1 MHQAQKIQEKKEDPS
16 CGPWVFRV
24 LHGFERG
31 FYRVSGCSQMFC
43 VHNTSEIGRNQLV
56 RRSVL
61 QAFAGVF
68 GCAPL
73 DVMLYQWEQPPG
85 YDSKAICPARAFPIT
100 IKKEV
105 TNGFEQ
111 RFRMENK
118 ALNLL

>member
-1 MHQAQKIQEKKEDPS
+1 
-16 CGPWVFRV
+16 
-24 LHGFERG
+24 
-31 FYRVSGCSQMFC
+31 MFG
-43 VHNTSEIGRNQLV
+43 VHNTSEISRNQLV

-68 GCAPL
+68 GCAPP

-85 YDSKAICPARAFPIT
+85 YDSKAICPALAFPIT

-105 TNGFEQ
+105 ANGFQQ